1 MTNYEDVEM
10 RAVYTQ
16 TLMELAEQ
24 DERIV
29 LLEADLM
36 RATGTQ
42 PFMERFPERT
52 FNVGVAEANMV
63 GVAAGLSSTGKI
75 PFANTFASFAARRT
89 YDQFFISANY
99 ARLNVKLVGSDP
111 GITALYNGGTHMP
124 FEDLGI
130 MRNIPRLTIFEPCDA
145 VSLKKL
151 VKQSAAL
158 YGCTYMR
165 LNRRASPV
173 IYAEDADLQ
182 LGKGYVL
189 RDGEDVAIFAI
200 GAVMVSE
207 ALAAAESLA
216 EQGIAAAVI
225 DMHTLKPLDTALVL
239 AYAQKTNAIVT
250 CENHQVINGLGSAIA
265 EYLSEVRPTRMRRV
279 GVMDEFGEVGDLDYL
294 MQRFGM
300 TAENITRQTLELL
313 QPSQSTNPM
322 PIGESHD

>member
-1 MTNYEDVEM
+1 MSNYENIEM

-16 TLMELAEQ
+16 TLIELAEQ
-24 DERIV
+24 NDRIV

-42 PFMERFPERT
+42 PFMDKFPQRT

-124 FEDLGI
+124 FEDLGL
-130 MRNIPRLTIFEPCDA
+130 MRNIPGLTIFEPSDA

-151 VKQSAAL
+151 VKQASEF

-165 LNRRASPV
+165 LNRRVSPV

-189 RDGEDVAIFAI
+189 RDGDDVAIFAI
-200 GAVMVSE
+200 GAVMVNE
-207 ALAAAESLA
+207 ALAAADVLGM
-216 EQGIAAAVI
+216 QGVSAAVI
-225 DMHTLKPLDTALVL
+225 DIHTLKPLDKDLVL
-239 AYAQKTNAIVT
+239 AYAQKTKAIVT

-265 EYLSEVRPTRMRRV
+265 EYLSEVQPTLMRRV

-294 MQRFGM
+294 MKRFGM
-300 TAENITRQTLELL
+300 TAENITQQTLALLKQKEKELV
-313 QPSQSTNPM
+313 
-322 PIGESHD
+322 

>member
-1 MTNYEDVEM
+1 MSNYENVEM

-16 TLMELAEQ
+16 TLIELAEQ
-24 DERIV
+24 DNRIV

-42 PFMERFPERT
+42 PFMDKFPQRT

-63 GVAAGLSSTGKI
+63 GVASGLSSTGKI

-124 FEDLGI
+124 FEDLGL
-130 MRNIPRLTIFEPCDA
+130 MRNIPGLTIFEPSDA
-145 VSLKKL
+145 VSLIKL
-151 VKQSAAL
+151 VKQSAEL

-165 LNRRASPV
+165 LNRRVSPV

-189 RDGEDVAIFAI
+189 RDGDDVAIFAI
-200 GAVMVSE
+200 GAVMVNE
-207 ALAAAESLA
+207 ALAAADVLGM
-216 EQGIAAAVI
+216 QGISAAVI
-225 DMHTLKPLDTALVL
+225 DMFTLKPLDKELVL
-239 AYAQKTNAIVT
+239 AYAQKTKAIVT

-265 EYLSEVRPTRMRRV
+265 EYLSEVQPTLMRRV

-294 MQRFGM
+294 MKRFGM
-300 TAENITRQTLELL
+300 TAENITQQTLVLL
-313 QPSQSTNPM
+313 KQKEKQLV
-322 PIGESHD
+322 

>member
-1 MTNYEDVEM
+1 MSNYENVEM

-16 TLMELAEQ
+16 TLIELAEQ
-24 DERIV
+24 DNRIV

-42 PFMERFPERT
+42 PFMDKFPQRT

-63 GVAAGLSSTGKI
+63 GVASGLSSTGKI

-124 FEDLGI
+124 FEDLGL
-130 MRNIPRLTIFEPCDA
+130 MRNIPGLTIFEPSDA
-145 VSLKKL
+145 VSLIKL
-151 VKQSAAL
+151 VKQSAEL

-165 LNRRASPV
+165 LNRRVSPI
-173 IYAEDADLQ
+173 IYSEDADLQ

-200 GAVMVSE
+200 GAVMVNE
-207 ALAAAESLA
+207 ALAAADVLGM
-216 EQGIAAAVI
+216 QGISAAVI
-225 DMHTLKPLDTALVL
+225 DTHTLKPLDKELVL
-239 AYAQKTNAIVT
+239 SYAQKTKAIVT

-265 EYLSEVRPTRMRRV
+265 EYLSEVQPTLMRRV

-294 MQRFGM
+294 MKRFGM
-300 TAENITRQTLELL
+300 TAENITQQTLVLL
-313 QPSQSTNPM
+313 KQKEKQLV
-322 PIGESHD
+322 